1 MRFLKL
7 YFTVFCL
14 TYIILIVTKFIF
26 LATLSSLFE
35 PYSLFEKIYAIFW
48 GYRFDF
54 AVSGTMAFL
63 ATLFDF
69 KSKFFAFVSALLI
82 VFVFLA
88 QIGDMFYFTE
98 ASRHVGYEISDIF
111 TDSFS
116 LLMTALSQHTLTSF
130 LAFIAAVMLFI
141 FIDKKLSMYKSENI
155 NKAYLIKK
163 LFLIALTIFFIRG
176 MWQRIPL
183 NPWQANQIGDT
194 RLASLSINGVYNMVF
209 SLATQNKKIKPIKL
223 PEIDNSEIHKVFN
236 TLYSDNN
243 TTTFKMSIANKRPNV
258 IFFFL
263 ESWSATFLK
272 PYGFKKAE
280 ATPNFDRILKKSL
293 RPKFMVANGHRT
305 TEGMFATLVSF
316 QNPLGKSVAKTQLQD
331 FHYYSIIDEFN
342 KRGYK
347 SGFFQGTY
355 KETSGTGSMAN
366 SLGFQYSYGKQDV
379 KIRKYEKNYWG
390 VHDVD
395 LYNFVLTKLSSNF
408 KEPFVIGINGATT
421 HDNKLPKGV
430 KPIHFVDDDT
440 INKQLNVYHFADY
453 ALGKFIKQVEKK
465 YPNTIFVLF
474 ADHCGGNI
482 GGTLKNY
489 EIPFAIYAPQYIKPQ
504 YKNIIISQRDIAPT
518 IADLTLGDYKKIF
531 PNFTGKSLMRD
542 KKFFADYYYNGLLGM
557 VEGNEGIELNLETGN
572 LKCYKVNNF
581 KKENHKCESIDN
593 KLKKE
598 VLGFTKVNQTL
609 LFNGKVEE
617 FEKYRYN
624 LKTR

>member
-7 YFTVFCL
+7 YFTVFFL
-14 TYIILIVTKFIF
+14 TYITLIVTKLVF
-26 LATLSSLFE
+26 LATLNSLFE
-35 PYSLFEKIYAIFW
+35 PYSLSEKIYAIFW

-69 KSKFFAFVSALLI
+69 KSKIFAFVSALLV

-111 TDSFS
+111 TDAFS
-116 LLMTALSQHTLTSF
+116 LFMTALSQHSF
-130 LAFIAAVMLFI
+130 LSFIAFIIALISFI
-141 FIDKKLSMYKSENI
+141 YIYKKLSMYKSENF
-155 NKAYLIKK
+155 NKAYVIKK
-163 LFLIALTIFFIRG
+163 LFLIALTIFFVRG
-176 MWQRIPL
+176 MWQQIPL

-194 RLASLSINGVYNMVF
+194 RLASLSINGVYNMIF
-209 SLATQNKKIKPIKL
+209 SLATQNEKLKPVKL
-223 PEIDNSEIHKVFN
+223 PKIDKAEIHKVFN
-236 TLYSDNN
+236 ALYSDNN
-243 TTTFKMSIANKRPNV
+243 STSNVSIASKKPNV

-280 ATPNFDRILKKSL
+280 ATPNFDMILKKSL
-293 RPKFMVANGHRT
+293 RPKFMVASGHRT

-331 FHYYSIIDEFN
+331 FHYHSIINEFN
-342 KRGYK
+342 KRGYN
-347 SGFFQGTY
+347 SAFFQGTY
-355 KETSGTGSMAN
+355 KETSGTGSLAN
-366 SLGFQYSYGKQDV
+366 TLGFQYSYGKQDV
-379 KIRKYEKNYWG
+379 KKRKYEENQWG

-395 LYNFVLTKLSSNF
+395 LYNFVLSKLGSNL

-421 HDNKLPKGV
+421 YDDKLPKAV
-430 KPIHFVDDDT
+430 KAIHFVDDSR
-440 INKQLNVYHFADY
+440 INKLLNVFHFADF
-453 ALGKFIKQVEKK
+453 ALGSFIQRVEKK
-465 YPNTIFVLF
+465 YPNTVFVLF
-474 ADHCGGNI
+474 ADHCGGYI

-489 EIPFAIYAPQYIKPQ
+489 EIPFAVYAPQYIKPQ
-504 YKNIIISQRDIAPT
+504 YKDIIMSQRDIAPT

-542 KKFFADYYYNGLLGM
+542 RKFFADYYYNGLLGM
-557 VEGNEGIELNLETGN
+557 VKGNEGIELNLETKN
-572 LKCYKVNNF
+572 LKCYSVNNF
-581 KKENHKCESIDN
+581 NKENHKCKSIDTQ
-593 KLKKE
+593 LKKE

-617 FEKYRYN
+617 FKKYRYN
-624 LKTR
+624 FEKK